1 MDEFW
6 LEKARKY
13 ILEHRA
19 FTNVSAVK
27 GSSTGTEALISA
39 TVSVGLPSKF
49 IKLGITDTGVRSREE
64 VKFVF
69 TEKFPLKAPRILLR
83 NDFPRC
89 FPHINPSVSDVVP
102 CIYEGDLS
110 ELLQQSEWMNGILNQ
125 LVDWLEKAASNDLM
139 NYDQGWE
146 PMRTDYC
153 EGLILYNLDE
163 VIDACASMDESQSI
177 RKVKYEAE
185 AYSGGV
191 FACSPDGCNKGRRS
205 HMVCLMTPE
214 VVPTYIPNSI
224 ETLGDLYKYA
234 ESIGVHNIRK
244 RVEEIDRVHMKEDKL
259 FLVLSVKRPV
269 KLIGSH
275 TDRELL
281 NFVICKQ
288 RNKGKQKRYR
298 VSPECSVGM
307 LLHIEDRSPALLRR
321 LSGSRAVSNEA
332 GYIALVGCGSLGS
345 KIGMHLARNGNGPFL
360 CIDHDLFMPHNNARH
375 ALIQTSPGKKAK
387 LLSDAI
393 IDVGGISVEAARKS
407 ALNTNFSSSR
417 IIIDTTASLSVRSFL
432 MDGVDLPPIISGCL
446 YGRGRNGLLLL
457 EDRSKT
463 SRLSDIWAHLYYR
476 SLLDSSLQMAL
487 FSAEVTSINIGQSCS
502 SRTMI
507 VDDARV
513 SLMAATMSLRIQA
526 ALEDGLPEHSE
537 ALLIKYHGDYSLTTD
552 LISIPQCIPINST
565 TGGDWQVRL
574 SRAVHEEMKRH
585 MLEKSPNETGGVL
598 VGSVFLYARTVVVT
612 GVIPAPLDSIEERDR
627 FVLGIDGLKKAISS
641 IEKKTNGKVTYLGTW
656 HSHLLG
662 GSASPIDEAT
672 YQKLLRVRNYEP
684 TICLIVSHDKVVLV

>member
-49 IKLGITDTGVRSREE
+49 IKLGITETGVRSKEE

-69 TEKFPLKAPRILLR
+69 TEEFPLKAPCILLR

-89 FPHINPSVSDVVP
+89 SPHINPSVSDVVP

-146 PMRTDYC
+146 PMRNDHC
-153 EGLILYNLDE
+153 AGFILYDLDK
-163 VIDACASMDESQSI
+163 VIDACTSMDESQSI
-177 RKVKYEAE
+177 RKVKYEE
-185 AYSGGV
+185 YNERVFVYS
-191 FACSPDGCNKGRRS
+191 ADGCNKGCRS
-205 HMVCLMTPE
+205 HMVCLMAPE
-214 VVPTYIPNSI
+214 VVPAYIPNSI
-224 ETLGDLYKYA
+224 ETVGDLYEYA
-234 ESIGVHNIRK
+234 ESIGVHNIQK
-244 RVEEIDRVHMKEDKL
+244 RVEEIDRDYMKEDKL

-288 RNKGKQKRYR
+288 RRKGKEKRYR
-298 VSPECSVGM
+298 VLPECSVGM
-307 LLHIEDRSPALLRR
+307 LVHIEDRSSALLRR
-321 LSGSRAVSNEA
+321 LSGSRAVSNEG

-360 CIDHDLFMPHNNARH
+360 CIDDDIFMPHNNARH
-375 ALIQTSPGKKAK
+375 ALIQTSPGKKAN

-446 YGRGRNGLLLL
+446 YGRGRYGLLLL
-457 EDRSKT
+457 EGRSKT

-487 FSAEVTSINIGQSCS
+487 FSAEGTSINIGQSCS
-502 SRTMI
+502 SRTMV
-507 VDDARV
+507 VDDARI

-526 ALEDGLPEHSE
+526 ALEDGLPKHSK
-537 ALLIKYHGDYSLTTD
+537 ALFIEYHDNYSLTTHF
-552 LISIPQCIPINST
+552 ISIPECVPVNST
-565 TGGDWQVRL
+565 TGRDWQVRL
-574 SRAVHEEMKRH
+574 SRRVHEEMKRH
-585 MLEKSPNETGGVL
+585 MLERCPDETGGVL

-627 FVLGIDGLKKAISS
+627 FVLGIDGLKRAISS
-641 IEKKTNGKVTYLGTW
+641 IEQKTNGKVTYLGTW
-656 HSHLLG
+656 HSHPLG
-662 GSASPIDEAT
+662 GGASLIDKAT
-672 YQKLLRVRNYEP
+672 YQKLVRVRRREP
-684 TICLIVSHDKVVLV
+684 TVCLIVSHDEVFLV

>member
-6 LEKARKY
+6 LEKVRKY

-19 FTNVSAVK
+19 FSNVSAVK
-27 GSSTGTEALISA
+27 DSSTGTEAIISA
-39 TVSVGLPSKF
+39 TIAVGLPSKF
-49 IKLGITDTGVRSREE
+49 IKSGITDTGVRSKEE

-69 TEKFPLKAPRILLR
+69 AEEFPLKAPRILLR

-146 PMRTDYC
+146 PMRNDHC
-153 EGLILYNLDE
+153 AGFILYDLDK
-163 VIDACASMDESQSI
+163 VIDACTSMDESQSI
-177 RKVKYEAE
+177 RKVKYKE
-185 AYSGGV
+185 YDDTV
-191 FACSPDGCNKGRRS
+191 FVCSADGCNKGCRS
-205 HMVCLMTPE
+205 HMVCMMAPE
-214 VVPTYIPNSI
+214 VVRTYIPNSI
-224 ETLGDLYKYA
+224 ETLGDLYEYA
-234 ESIGVHNIRK
+234 ESIDVHNIQK
-244 RVEEIDRVHMKEDKL
+244 RVEEIARLHMNEDKL

-288 RNKGKQKRYR
+288 RNKRKRERYT
-298 VSPECSVGM
+298 VSPECRVGM
-307 LLHIEDRSPALLRR
+307 LLHIADRSPALLRR
-321 LSGSRAVSNEA
+321 LSGSKAILNEA

-360 CIDHDLFMPHNNARH
+360 CIDHDVFMPHNNARH
-375 ALIQTSPGKKAK
+375 ALIQTSPGNKAK

-393 IDVGGISVEAARKS
+393 IDVGSISAEAARKS
-407 ALNTNFSSSR
+407 ALKIDFSSSR

-432 MDGVDLPPIISGCL
+432 MDRVDLPPIISGCL
-446 YGRGRNGLLLL
+446 YGRGRYGLLLL

-463 SRLSDIWAHLYYR
+463 SRLSDTWAHLYYR
-476 SLLDSSLQMAL
+476 SLTDSSLQTVL
-487 FSAEVTSINIGQSCS
+487 FSAEETSMNIGQSCS

-526 ALEDGLPEHSE
+526 ALEDGLPEHGE
-537 ALLIKYHGDYSLTTD
+537 ALLIEYHENYSLTTH
-552 LISIPQCIPINST
+552 LIPIPECVPINLT
-565 TGGDWQVRL
+565 TKGDWQVRL
-574 SRAVHEEMKRH
+574 SGTVHEEMKRH
-585 MLEKSPNETGGVL
+585 MLDKSPNETGGVL

-612 GVIPAPLDSIEERDR
+612 GVIPAPLDSVEERDR
-627 FVLGIDGLKKAISS
+627 FVLGIEGLKKAISS

-672 YQKLLRVRNYEP
+672 YQKLLRVRKYEP